1 MLLYLVVKNHS
12 FVDGNKRIAATL
24 FLWFM
29 QNNGILYRP
38 DGSKRISDA
47 SLVALTLM
55 IAESHTDEMDTM
67 VKVVVSLTGKTK
79 TFLET
84 RAVQVRQNS
93 LEKLRRTAEK
103 SLEKLLWYLKS
114 R

>member
-67 VKVVVSLTGKTK
+67 VKVVVSLINRKNYSLLLARGTKSGKTRWK
-79 TFLET
+79 NYGELP
-84 RAVQVRQNS
+84 
-93 LEKLRRTAEK
+93 
-103 SLEKLLWYLKS
+103 KS